1 MVDAATIAT
10 LRANIGDVGTPPAY
24 TDAELAAL
32 LQAAGGVEPPARVA
46 ALLPLW
52 AEAAGRTDYSTGTAS
67 EKAAGAFDQL
77 KGLLAQAKSEV
88 AALDARAKAA
98 SQAAAPVPVAVEV
111 QFVF

>member
-1 MVDAATIAT
+1 MPNSPPCSRR
-10 LRANIGDVGTPPAY
+10 RAG
-24 TDAELAAL
+24 
-32 LQAAGGVEPPARVA
+32 
-46 ALLPLW
+46 W
-52 AEAAGRTDYSTGTAS
+52 S
-67 EKAAGAFDQL
+67 FDQL